1 MRCRSVSGRPTPV
14 MLPRPPPPQAVTTGC
29 RCRAAA
35 QHPHA
40 PPGPERGGRTDRA
53 APHQRSPAPDDTGH
67 LVIDPRVGPC
77 MRWTELATRRV
88 ALLRPGHDRTRPV
101 AQSRC
106 RQPRPACLAG
116 DAGGIAWWPST
127 AGPIVD
133 SSTGNHVV
141 PLSVATCWN
150 ATVTARN
157 AAMPTL
163 HPGRAKPATR
173 QAIPPA
179 APRAAAPG
187 SNPAP
192 HRRRRPPSVRLIDQ
206 GG

>member
-1 MRCRSVSGRPTPV
+1 

-53 APHQRSPAPDDTGH
+53 APYQRSPAPDDTGH
-67 LVIDPRVGPC
+67 LLIDPRVGPC

-173 QAIPPA
+173 QAIPQPHHTLPPPA
-179 APRAAAPG
+179 RTRHPTDGDARPASASSTKAVDPGQDPAPR
-187 SNPAP
+187 
-192 HRRRRPPSVRLIDQ
+192 RRS
-206 GG
+206 